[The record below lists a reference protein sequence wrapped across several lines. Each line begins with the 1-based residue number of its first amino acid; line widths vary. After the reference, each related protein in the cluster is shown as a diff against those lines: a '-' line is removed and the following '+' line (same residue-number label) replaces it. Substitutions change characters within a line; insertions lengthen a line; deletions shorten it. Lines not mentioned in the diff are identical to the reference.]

1 MTKLHLALLGLA
13 ISGISAAPQGIEP
26 RRTDD
31 QYYGPAQFWTEGHY
45 RSSYDGRNGFR
56 LHDIDVQTQKCM
68 THKELSTKIWHQDY
82 VDKISSYF
90 IASNVACWIFEY
102 AHPLLSA

>member
-56 LHDIDVQTQKCM
+56 LHDIDVRTQKCSIA
-68 THKELSTKIWHQDY
+68 TWRTTKQVQVIDIYTSDPQRTLHENLAPEL
-82 VDKISSYF
+82 
-90 IASNVACWIFEY
+90 C
-102 AHPLLSA
+102 